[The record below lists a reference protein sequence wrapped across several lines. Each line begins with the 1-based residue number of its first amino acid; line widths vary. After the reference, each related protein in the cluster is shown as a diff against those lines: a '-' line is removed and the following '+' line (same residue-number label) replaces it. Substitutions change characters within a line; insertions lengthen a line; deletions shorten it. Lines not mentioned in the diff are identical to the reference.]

1 MTYNVFG
8 GTLNLVQSINNL
20 SDVGSMT
27 LICCLLPLLKVYTH
41 CCVSLM
47 LEWYSETVVNV
58 FEWQSVGHDF
68 KSCLCFIWFWQRSCY
83 RRIKLLV
90 GRICSLLR

>member
-47 LEWYSETVVNV
+47 LE
-58 FEWQSVGHDF
+58 
-68 KSCLCFIWFWQRSCY
+68 
-83 RRIKLLV
+83 
-90 GRICSLLR
+90 